1 MQSVSVRVI
10 YYLNQAYD
18 KYLQIN
24 ILKEWNKIIRLFKLD
39 IKWFSDLIILNL
51 DYVFGLNCKC

>member
-1 MQSVSVRVI
+1 MQSVSVRVK